1 MICVASSCWR
11 SLPAKG
17 RCAPL
22 RRNFLSV
29 TTPEIFEQVN
39 RVEWLDKI
47 KTAEGYAKVAGF
59 ELILLDCVRYFHK
72 ASGMDGLAQ
81 VVKDIGAKAVPRK
94 LAKIPGAYL
103 SCGDTT

>member
-1 MICVASSCWR
+1 M
-11 SLPAKG
+11 
-17 RCAPL
+17 
-22 RRNFLSV
+22 
-29 TTPEIFEQVN
+29 
-39 RVEWLDKI
+39 DKI

-59 ELILLDCVRYFHK
+59 EFILLDCVRYFHK